1 MDYSDLKRKGKKWIG
16 KMFLL
21 SEIEK

>member
-16 KMFLL
+16 KMFFL